1 MKAFIERYFKG
12 DKYIWSIVLFLSFV
26 SLLAVYSSTGT
37 LAYKYQGG
45 NTEYYILK
53 HFMIIL
59 MGFGIMYVAHRLRY
73 TFYSN
78 ISLIA
83 IFIAVPLLVFTLFAG
98 TNLNEASR
106 WITLPVINLSFQT
119 SDLAKIALILFI
131 ARSLSQKQDNIKDF
145 KSAFLPMIIPV
156 ILICGLIL
164 PSNFSTS
171 AVVFMTAVVL
181 MFIGRV
187 SIRYILLFF
196 AVGITG
202 LALFIGVAYL
212 TKYNGRIET
221 WKNRIE
227 NYLAGDEKESY
238 QIQQAK
244 IAIATGGVLG
254 KGPGSS
260 TQRNFL
266 PHPYSDFIYAII
278 IEEYG
283 LVGGVTVLFLYLALF
298 YRVIMIV
305 RKTSMAFATFIAI
318 GCGFSLVFQAMIN
331 MAVAVNLFPVTG
343 QPLPMLSMGGTSIWF
358 TSLAIGILLSVSRE
372 VEKKEGGKIATVTA

>member
-45 NTEYYILK
+45 NTEYYMLK

-196 AVGITG
+196 AAGITG

>member
-45 NTEYYILK
+45 NTEYYMLK

-131 ARSLSQKQDNIKDF
+131 ARSLSQKQNNIKDF

-196 AVGITG
+196 AAGIIG

>member
-45 NTEYYILK
+45 NTEYYMLK

-196 AVGITG
+196 AAGIIG

>member
-196 AVGITG
+196 AVGIIG